1 MMCTLS
7 IPKVPEVF
15 FFGQVLVLPLLL
27 LLPKGLI
34 GIEIF
39 VQGGNCKGK
48 APVDAGANSRL
59 TVTVATTD
67 ESEVVLVLV
76 LVIVLVLVL
85 SVLVLVLEQKQQIV
99 SVSESNIT
107 NCR

>member
-15 FFGQVLVLPLLL
+15 FFGQVLVLALLL

-48 APVDAGANSRL
+48 APVDSGANSRL

-76 LVIVLVLVL
+76 IVLVLVL
-85 SVLVLVLEQKQQIV
+85 SVLVLVLEQEQQIV